1 MHFSDQ
7 TNTTKRALTMKSL
20 PFMDVLKSLW
30 LNLFSRG
37 PRCLFP
43 AAAFFLMVA
52 AGLVL
57 AAPLSVAAAEKPN
70 TLVLPLKINTQTD
83 VPGLT
88 RAVDGALEEALAS
101 DPARTQTFT
110 LIPRPEAEK
119 TFDYGAAWPPSHEA
133 LLQFGANRA
142 AAATYVAAGS
152 LTRLGESISIDIK
165 VYDLLDPASQTYYY
179 LDGQALDRLGEAVDR
194 IVRDVLAYTGRSY
207 LIASIAPEGNTRIDS
222 GAILRSISSRAGDIY
237 EPGRLRNDI
246 KSVFKMGYFD
256 DVRLRVSDSERG
268 KTVVFAVKEKPLIGQ
283 VSISGQDDLKEED
296 IREVI
301 TVTANTILNP
311 QKVREAVDNIKA
323 LYKSKGFYN
332 TEVNPQLSSA
342 AEGRVNVEFAIEE
355 GKKVYIK
362 EIRFVGNETFKDSKL
377 QKVMGTKERGWL
389 SWITDTG
396 VLKREILEQDAARIT
411 SFYHH
416 HGFIEAAVGK
426 PEVTQ
431 EGKWLYITIEISE
444 GKRYRVGKIE
454 LTGDIIG
461 SKEELL
467 ALLKIRDEEYLSRNI
482 LREDILRLND
492 YYAENGYAFAEAV
505 PAVNT
510 SAEEQRVDITI
521 QINKKD
527 LVHINRITIK
537 GNTRTRDKVI
547 RREIQVKEKGIF
559 NSKALRKSHQRL
571 QRLDFFEDV
580 AITPEATA
588 AKDKM
593 DLKVEVKEKPTGAF
607 SVGAGY
613 SSVDNL
619 LFMAEVSQNNFLG
632 RGQRLALQ
640 ANISGTSARYNIG
653 FTEPRFYD
661 SRLLV
666 GLDLYNWEREYD
678 TYTRDSTGF
687 AVRLGY
693 PIWEEWHMGF
703 SYGFDDTS
711 LTDVAEDADQSIK
724 ESLNVNTSSFVTLSF
739 TRDTRNSLFVTTKG
753 SVNTIRTEY
762 AGGPLGGD
770 SQYTKVE
777 GSSSWFFPGPLIDE
791 TAFHFK
797 LAAGQVWEN
806 EDDKLPDFE
815 KFYLG
820 GINSIRGFPSRTIAV
835 TPEGATDPDDKIG
848 GTIMWYTN
856 IEYHFPLIKEGGLR
870 GLFFYD
876 AGNVYDDEWDFA
888 DIKQSVGTGVR
899 WMSPMGPLRLEWAY
913 VIDPLP
919 DEDSSN
925 WEFSIG
931 GMF

>member
-1 MHFSDQ
+1 
-7 TNTTKRALTMKSL
+7 MKSL
-20 PFMDVLKSLW
+20 FFKDVQNPLW
-30 LNLFSRG
+30 LNPFSRG
-37 PRCLFP
+37 TRSLL
-43 AAAFFLMVA
+43 AVVSVFLMVA

-70 TLVLPLKINTQTD
+70 TLVLPLKINTQAD

-88 RAVDGALEEALAS
+88 RAADGALEDALAA

-110 LIPRPEAEK
+110 LVPRPEAEK
-119 TFDYGAAWPPSHEA
+119 TFDYAVAWPPSHEA
-133 LLQFGANRA
+133 LLQFGKDRA

-152 LTRLGESISIDIK
+152 LTRLGETISIDIK
-165 VYDLLDPASQTYYY
+165 VYDMLDPSSQTYYY
-179 LDGQALDRLGEAVDR
+179 LDGQALDNIEQAVDR
-194 IVRDVLAYTGRSY
+194 IVRDVLAYTGRTF
-207 LIASIAPEGNTRIDS
+207 LIASIAPEGNSRIDS
-222 GAILRSISSRAGDIY
+222 GAILRSISSRAGEIY
-237 EPGRLRNDI
+237 EPGRLRSDI

-256 DVRLRVSDSERG
+256 DVRLQVSDTERG
-268 KTVVFAVKEKPLIGQ
+268 KALVFAVKEKPLIGQ

-296 IREVI
+296 IKEVI

-332 TEVNPQLSSA
+332 TEVNPGLTYPS
-342 AEGRVNVEFAIEE
+342 EGRVNVEFAIEE
-355 GKKVYIK
+355 GEKVYIK
-362 EIRFVGNETFKDSKL
+362 EIRFVGNETFKESKL
-377 QKVMGTKERGWL
+377 QKAMGTKERGWL

-461 SKEELL
+461 SREELL
-467 ALLKIRDEEYLSRNI
+467 QLLKIPDEEYLSRNI

-492 YYAENGYAFAEAV
+492 HYAENGYAFAEAV
-505 PAVNT
+505 PGVNA
-510 SAEEQRVDITI
+510 SAEDRRVDITI
-521 QINKKD
+521 QINKKS
-527 LVHINRITIK
+527 LVHINRIRIK

-559 NSKALRKSHQRL
+559 NSKALRQSHQRL

-588 AKDKM
+588 DREMM
-593 DLKVEVKEKPTGAF
+593 DLTVEVKEKPTGAF

-613 SSVDNL
+613 SSVDSL
-619 LFMAEVSQNNFLG
+619 LFQTEISQNNFLG

-640 ANISGTSARYNIG
+640 ANISGTSARYNLG
-653 FTEPRFYD
+653 FTEPHFYD
-661 SRLLV
+661 SKLLV
-666 GLDLYNWEREYD
+666 GGDLYNWEREYD

-693 PIWEEWHMGF
+693 PVWEEWHMVF

-711 LTDVAEDADQSIK
+711 LTDVAENADQSIK

-739 TRDTRNSLFVTTKG
+739 SRDTRNSLFATTSG
-753 SVNTIRTEY
+753 SVNTLRTEY
-762 AGGPLGGD
+762 AGGPLGAD

-777 GSSSWFFPGPLIDE
+777 GSSSWFFPGPFIDE

-797 LAAGQVWEN
+797 LAGGQVWEN

-820 GINSIRGFPSRTIAV
+820 GITSIRGFPSRTVAV
-835 TPEGATDPDDKIG
+835 IPEGSTDPDDKIG
-848 GTIMWYTN
+848 GQTMWYTN
-856 IEYHFPLIKEGGLR
+856 IEYHFPLIKDGGLR

-876 AGNVYDDEWDFA
+876 AGNVYDNKWDFT

-919 DEDSSN
+919 YEDKSN